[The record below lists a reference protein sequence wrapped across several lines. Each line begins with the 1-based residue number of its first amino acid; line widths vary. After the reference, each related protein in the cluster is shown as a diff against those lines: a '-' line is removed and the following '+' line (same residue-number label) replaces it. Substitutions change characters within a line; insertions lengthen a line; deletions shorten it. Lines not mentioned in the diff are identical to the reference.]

1 MAIIIIPTPL
11 RKFTD
16 NEAKL
21 ETAGSNVEEAIINLA
36 KKFPELKT
44 NILDD
49 SGNIRQ
55 FVKIYLGDDDINT
68 LDNKGRTPINDSSV
82 ISIIPAIAGGK
93 E

>member
-1 MAIIIIPTPL
+1 MAVIIIPTPL
-11 RKFTD
+11 RKFTN

-21 ETAGSNVEEAIINLA
+21 ETTGSNVEEAIINLT
-36 KKFPELKT
+36 KQFPELKT

-49 SGNIRQ
+49 SGSIRQ
-55 FVKIYLGDDDINT
+55 FVKIYLGDDDINS
-68 LDNKGRTPINDSSV
+68 LNKGETPVNDSSV